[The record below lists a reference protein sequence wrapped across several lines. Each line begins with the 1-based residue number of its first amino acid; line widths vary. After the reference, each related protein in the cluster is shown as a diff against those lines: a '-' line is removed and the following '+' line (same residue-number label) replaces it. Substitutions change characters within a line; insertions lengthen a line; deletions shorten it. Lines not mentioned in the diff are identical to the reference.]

1 MQKFL
6 AVGKIFNML
15 RLHKGQGLI
24 EVTITILIIASVA
37 LALSQYQIYLAY
49 SNSVSQQQ
57 NTAMIIAMQQIET
70 IRDFSAISS
79 YNTIASTS
87 SIKAAE
93 NTTYTITTT
102 ITTNTNPN
110 YKKIDVTVSWTDRRN
125 ISQSIRLTS
134 TIAGIDPAYSSS
146 IMG

>member
-1 MQKFL
+1 M
-6 AVGKIFNML
+6 IL
-15 RLHKGQGLI
+15 RLQKGQGLI
-24 EVTITILIIASVA
+24 EIAITMLIFASVA
-37 LALSQYQIYLAY
+37 LAISQYQIYLAY

-57 NTAMIIAMQQIET
+57 NTAMILAIQQIEVV
-70 IRDFSAISS
+70 RDFSTISS
-79 YNTIASTS
+79 YNTIASTTS
-87 SIKAAE
+87 TQTSE

-110 YKKIDVTVSWTDRRN
+110 YKRIDVRVSWTDRRN
-125 ISQSIRLTS
+125 VSQSIRLTS